1 MDRRINTGVGIE
13 DFKQTNACK
22 NYITFIKKVE
32 LDDVY
37 GVNNGDAN
45 PEFIKWML
53 YSSELDLVKLLSQKS
68 EYVDSL
74 NEETKVKANF
84 VLDFLKQKYA
94 VLV

>member
-1 MDRRINTGVGIE
+1 
-13 DFKQTNACK
+13 
-22 NYITFIKKVE
+22 
-32 LDDVY
+32 
-37 GVNNGDAN
+37 
-45 PEFIKWML
+45 ML